1 MANGFSVTIDNAI
14 LNLLFRNT
22 AYTPAATVY
31 VALYTS
37 DPTENDTGT
46 EVSSVG
52 TGYVR
57 QAVTFGAPSAKTI
70 KNSADVVF
78 PQATASQGIVTH
90 FAVRDGLTG
99 GTLLAFGPLVNP
111 KTVDVDDIL
120 KFLTNNLT
128 ISQTATP

>member
-1 MANGFSVTIDNAI
+1 MANGFSVTIDDVI

-22 AYTPAATVY
+22 PYTPPPTVY

-46 EVSSVG
+46 EVSAVG

-57 QAVTFGAPSAKTI
+57 QPVTFTAPAAKTI
-70 KNSADVVF
+70 KNTADVVF
-78 PQATASQGIVTH
+78 PQALAAQGIVTH
-90 FAVRDGLTG
+90 FAIRDGLTG
-99 GTLLAFGPLVNP
+99 GTLMAFGPLVNP

-120 KFLTNNLT
+120 KFLANNLT
-128 ISQTATP
+128 VSQTASP